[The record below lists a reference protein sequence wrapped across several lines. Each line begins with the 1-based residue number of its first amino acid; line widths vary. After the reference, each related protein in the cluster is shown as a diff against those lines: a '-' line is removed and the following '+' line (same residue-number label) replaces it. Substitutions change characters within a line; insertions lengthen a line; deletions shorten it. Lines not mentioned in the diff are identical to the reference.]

1 MKVFISADMEG
12 IATTTIPNDYTAGT
26 AEYPYHARQMTAE
39 VVAACEGAIK
49 AGAEEIYIKDAHDDA
64 NNIDA
69 NLLPKCTKLIK
80 NWSGH
85 PYGMAEGINS
95 SFDAC
100 LFIGYHAAAGCNGN
114 PLSHTISHRPFSVKL
129 NGSCVSEFMIYS
141 YVAALEGVPVA
152 FLSGDKQICN
162 DAESLHPPIVTVA
175 VKEGCG
181 ASTISL
187 QPQYAC
193 DLISEKV
200 EFSLKQDLKK
210 ARIELPKDFQV
221 EICYHDHFVAEQM
234 SYFPGVKKVDTHT
247 ISFASK
253 DYFEVKRL
261 FSFVL

>member
-1 MKVFISADMEG
+1 MKIFISADMEG
-12 IATTTIPNDYTAGT
+12 LTTTTLPDDYVPGT
-26 AEYPYHARQMTAE
+26 PDYPFHARQMTAE
-39 VVAACEGAIK
+39 VVAACEGAIQ
-49 AGAEEIYIKDAHDDA
+49 AGAKEIYIKDAHEEG

-85 PYGMAEGINS
+85 PYGMVEGINS

-114 PLSHTISHRPFSVKL
+114 PLSHTISHKPFSITL
-129 NGSCVSEFMIYS
+129 NGQPVSEFMIYS
-141 YVAALEGVPVA
+141 YVAALEGVPVI
-152 FLSGDKQICN
+152 FLSGDKQICE
-162 DAESLHPPIVTVA
+162 DAEELHPAIVTTA
-175 VKEGCG
+175 VKEGLG

-193 DLISEKV
+193 DLIRENV
-200 EFSLKQDLKK
+200 ERSLKRDLSQAKI
-210 ARIELPKDFQV
+210 RLPKDFYI
-221 EICYHDHFVAEQM
+221 EICYHDHFEAEKM
-234 SYFPGVKKVDTHT
+234 SHFPGVKKVDTHT
-247 ISFASK
+247 ISFTTK